1 MHANASGSTNAFAA
15 KGRPF
20 GKETDSPTALMAE
33 SLGITKGFLKAIDF
47 EITAARCLSG
57 VWQAEPEGPVYLV
70 RTLERISEHL
80 KALQAIQA
88 AIFEAEL
95 QPRL

>member
-1 MHANASGSTNAFAA
+1 MHANAAGSTNAFAA

-20 GKETDSPTALMAE
+20 GRETDSPTALIAE
-33 SLGITKGFLKAIDF
+33 SLGVTKSFLKAIDF
-47 EITAARCLSG
+47 EITAARSLG
-57 VWQAEPEGPVYLV
+57 DVWQAEPEGHVYLV

-80 KALQAIQA
+80 KALQAVQA